1 MVMIEITRW
10 FGLVYVSPKHTLLCV
25 NRNGPH
31 WLTGLIAWSV
41 GTGTLR
47 RCALVVV
54 GVSLLKETWHRG
66 WALRFQMLDPGLV
79 SLSFFLLPI
88 HPATLGHHVCLH
100 ATMVPTV
107 TIIE

>member
-79 SLSFFLLPI
+79 SLSSCCLFIQLLS
-88 HPATLGHHVCLH
+88 
-100 ATMVPTV
+100 V
-107 TIIE
+107 TTSASMPPWYPL